1 MAEQTFLT
9 VDGSEMECLISVP
22 AGGGPHPGLVLAPH
36 LPADQGLKA
45 DSFSDNVADR
55 YAEAGYVCAMP
66 RVFHR
71 QPLDRDRPDKLA
83 AMNDDEV
90 MRDLTAARELL
101 EARDDVNAG
110 RIGILG
116 HCTGGRMTVLA
127 LTRDPR
133 YKAGIDFWGGRVHL
147 PWGDGLPA
155 PLEGVGNISAPLAGF
170 FGNEDQS
177 PSPEQVDELE
187 AALEA
192 GGKSYE
198 FHRYDGAGHA
208 FQNFANEER
217 YREDASED
225 AWAKAIAFLDRH
237 LKA

>member
-45 DSFSDNVADR
+45 DAFSDNVADR
-55 YAEAGYVCAMP
+55 YAEAGYVCVMP

-71 QPLDRDRPDKLA
+71 QPLDRERPDKLA

-110 RIGILG
+110 PDRNPRPLHRRADDRSRPDPGSPLQGGHRLLG
-116 HCTGGRMTVLA
+116 RPGAPALGRWIAGAPGGGREHFRA
-127 LTRDPR
+127 
-133 YKAGIDFWGGRVHL
+133 AGRVL
-147 PWGDGLPA
+147 RQRRSKP
-155 PLEGVGNISAPLAGF
+155 VAG
-170 FGNEDQS
+170 
-177 PSPEQVDELE
+177 
-187 AALEA
+187 A
-192 GGKSYE
+192 GG
-198 FHRYDGAGHA
+198 
-208 FQNFANEER
+208 
-217 YREDASED
+217 
-225 AWAKAIAFLDRH
+225 
-237 LKA
+237 

>member
-45 DSFSDNVADR
+45 DAFSDGVADR
-55 YAEAGYVCAMP
+55 YAAAGYVCAMP

-71 QPLDRDRPDKLA
+71 QPLDRARPDKLA

-101 EARDDVNAG
+101 EARDDVNAD

-147 PWGDGLPA
+147 PWGEGLPA
-155 PLEGVGNISAPLAGF
+155 PLERVGNISAPLAGF

-225 AWAKAIAFLDRH
+225 AWTKAVAFLDRH

>member
-45 DSFSDNVADR
+45 DAFSDGVADR

-101 EARDDVNAG
+101 EARDDVNAD
-110 RIGILG
+110 RIGVLG

-147 PWGDGLPA
+147 PWGDGLPR
-155 PLEGVGNISAPLAGF
+155 PWRGWGVFPRRWPGSSATRIKARRRSRWMSWRPRSRPGARATSSTAMTGPATHFRISPTRSGTTRTLRRMPGPRRSRF
-170 FGNEDQS
+170 WTGT
-177 PSPEQVDELE
+177 
-187 AALEA
+187 
-192 GGKSYE
+192 
-198 FHRYDGAGHA
+198 
-208 FQNFANEER
+208 
-217 YREDASED
+217 
-225 AWAKAIAFLDRH
+225 
-237 LKA
+237 